1 MKPVHPTLVRQLR
14 RAFGLRANEVDG
26 FLADLAAAPDQPLAA
41 GLTRL
46 IDTLGD
52 AYAQHDRDQV
62 LRQRALELS
71 SAELTTAN
79 QRLLA
84 DRASVAEAIHNLRDS
99 ARALTGRDADLAA
112 APGDD
117 LVALSESLRDLAR
130 RNHEMQAQLASSE
143 VKIRSLI
150 ANVPGCVF
158 RLRLRPTV
166 EVDFVSD
173 GIAELSGYPIA
184 AWRQAPQELGRAIG
198 GPHLF
203 LRAEELAA
211 TGGEAYE
218 VEYPLTMADG
228 RRRWVIERGRV
239 CCELDGQLWWT
250 ALVIDNDVAR
260 RARDELARARQGL
273 VLAKDEAERANR
285 AKTEFLANIS
295 HEIRTPLNGILGML
309 DLALGDDDSVEHR
322 EHLGLARSSA
332 GVLLELINDVLDLSK
347 IEAGKLEL
355 DEVPFAPRS
364 LIRETLRPLALR
376 AAERGLEFTVEFAPG
391 VGDGLVGDASKLRQV
406 LTNLA
411 SNAIKFTAQG
421 SVAVRVAPA
430 VVGVDEPGLKI
441 EVRDTGIGIAPSR
454 HAAIF
459 EPFAQASSSTP
470 RQYGG
475 TGLGLTIV
483 RRLVQLL
490 GGTITLVSEPG
501 RGSTFAFTVAARP
514 VEAAPASEHAG
525 VAIGRRLMILDD
537 DPASVGW
544 LAAALRRR
552 GADVATSLAEL
563 GEAARGGPMVDAVLV
578 RGDSPRALEVA
589 AEVARRQPAAKLVLL
604 SALDRRIDRARA
616 RAVRPRACLVKP
628 FDEAEALE
636 AIAEALQPSRPTPVS
651 DAATPS
657 RGLRVLVAEDNVV
670 NQKLIAR
677 FLERDQH
684 AYHLVG
690 DGAAAV
696 DAFKTERYDVVL
708 LDLQMPVLDGV
719 EAARAMRAHERF
731 GQLVPTPIIALT
743 GNALSEARDACLAAG
758 IDAFMTKPIALDRL
772 RRELVRY
779 AARGAERSPMHAPR
793 P

>member
-1 MKPVHPTLVRQLR
+1 V
-14 RAFGLRANEVDG
+14 
-26 FLADLAAAPDQPLAA
+26 
-41 GLTRL
+41 
-46 IDTLGD
+46 
-52 AYAQHDRDQV
+52 
-62 LRQRALELS
+62 
-71 SAELTTAN
+71 
-79 QRLLA
+79 
-84 DRASVAEAIHNLRDS
+84 
-99 ARALTGRDADLAA
+99 
-112 APGDD
+112 
-117 LVALSESLRDLAR
+117 
-130 RNHEMQAQLASSE
+130 
-143 VKIRSLI
+143 
-150 ANVPGCVF
+150 
-158 RLRLRPTV
+158 
-166 EVDFVSD
+166 
-173 GIAELSGYPIA
+173 
-184 AWRQAPQELGRAIG
+184 

-483 RRLVQLL
+483 RRLVQL
-490 GGTITLVSEPG
+490 S
-501 RGSTFAFTVAARP
+501 AARSP
-514 VEAAPASEHAG
+514 WSASPGEAARSPSRSRRGRSRPRRPASTPG

-657 RGLRVLVAEDNVV
+657 RGPTVLVAEDNVV

-719 EAARAMRAHERF
+719 E
-731 GQLVPTPIIALT
+731 
-743 GNALSEARDACLAAG
+743 
-758 IDAFMTKPIALDRL
+758 
-772 RRELVRY
+772 RRGRCAPMSASVSSSRP
-779 AARGAERSPMHAPR
+779 RSSRSPATRSAR
-793 P
+793 PATPAWRPASMPS

>member
-112 APGDD
+112 APSDD

>member
-41 GLTRL
+41 GLARL

>member
-1 MKPVHPTLVRQLR
+1 
-14 RAFGLRANEVDG
+14 
-26 FLADLAAAPDQPLAA
+26 
-41 GLTRL
+41 
-46 IDTLGD
+46 
-52 AYAQHDRDQV
+52 
-62 LRQRALELS
+62 
-71 SAELTTAN
+71 
-79 QRLLA
+79 
-84 DRASVAEAIHNLRDS
+84 
-99 ARALTGRDADLAA
+99 
-112 APGDD
+112 
-117 LVALSESLRDLAR
+117 
-130 RNHEMQAQLASSE
+130 
-143 VKIRSLI
+143 
-150 ANVPGCVF
+150 
-158 RLRLRPTV
+158 
-166 EVDFVSD
+166 
-173 GIAELSGYPIA
+173 
-184 AWRQAPQELGRAIG
+184 
-198 GPHLF
+198 
-203 LRAEELAA
+203 
-211 TGGEAYE
+211 
-218 VEYPLTMADG
+218 
-228 RRRWVIERGRV
+228 
-239 CCELDGQLWWT
+239 
-250 ALVIDNDVAR
+250 
-260 RARDELARARQGL
+260 
-273 VLAKDEAERANR
+273 
-285 AKTEFLANIS
+285 
-295 HEIRTPLNGILGML
+295 
-309 DLALGDDDSVEHR
+309 
-322 EHLGLARSSA
+322 
-332 GVLLELINDVLDLSK
+332 
-347 IEAGKLEL
+347 
-355 DEVPFAPRS
+355 